1 MIQIIA
7 SLIRYFLGYVDFEA
21 FGTDIE
27 KFITLLA
34 KDGIEIIS
42 QKKKKYMF
50 YGRIY
55 AEDYLKIRKNVKKCG
70 LKIKIIKKHG
80 LKFLAKKNKN
90 KIGFIAGSAFI
101 ICFVLFMNMFV
112 WEINVLGN
120 RNVKTDEILKSASEM
135 GLITGTLAKDHFVQD
150 IEWFIL
156 RKYPELSSVEINIQG
171 SIANIKL
178 NETREKA
185 EMVSDDDIP
194 TNIIASKYGVIR
206 RIDVFDGQKIAET
219 GEAVMKG
226 DLLVSAVYED
236 RHNKLT
242 LKHARANVIAETD
255 YSLTAEFPLEQKIY
269 SKDKIIKK
277 TYKISFLGKDFII
290 GNYKNI
296 YDLPFEETKK
306 DFSFFGIKIPINV
319 IITRYFSVKEDT
331 ITYTFEEGRKKSFE
345 LLELKEKNEMNGME
359 IISKKTE
366 ESIKN
371 GKYIIKADYV
381 VLMNIAEEQQIESD
395 VAWENTD
402 DMS

>member
-1 MIQIIA
+1 M
-7 SLIRYFLGYVDFEA
+7 GYVDFEA

-55 AEDYLKIRKNVKKCG
+55 AKDYLKIRKNVKKCG

-331 ITYTFEEGRKKSFE
+331 ITYTFE
-345 LLELKEKNEMNGME
+345 
-359 IISKKTE
+359 
-366 ESIKN
+366 
-371 GKYIIKADYV
+371 
-381 VLMNIAEEQQIESD
+381 
-395 VAWENTD
+395 
-402 DMS
+402 

>member
-1 MIQIIA
+1 MKTKFSKGLSIFLSIVLVISVLALPNVFNVAANGELPTEVTRKLITEADNDYQSSAALIAPYATKDDNSIHNWFSVQGGRNYSGTIVPTYDPLDTTGENKVLRHRPYGDAIGIIRLGDEYLTPTTTGGIIA
-7 SLIRYFLGYVDFEA
+7 EVG
-21 FGTDIE
+21 
-27 KFITLLA
+27 
-34 KDGIEIIS
+34 
-42 QKKKKYMF
+42 
-50 YGRIY
+50 
-55 AEDYLKIRKNVKKCG
+55 
-70 LKIKIIKKHG
+70 
-80 LKFLAKKNKN
+80 
-90 KIGFIAGSAFI
+90 
-101 ICFVLFMNMFV
+101 
-112 WEINVLGN
+112 
-120 RNVKTDEILKSASEM
+120 
-135 GLITGTLAKDHFVQD
+135 
-150 IEWFIL
+150 
-156 RKYPELSSVEINIQG
+156 
-171 SIANIKL
+171 
-178 NETREKA
+178 
-185 EMVSDDDIP
+185 
-194 TNIIASKYGVIR
+194 
-206 RIDVFDGQKIAET
+206 
-219 GEAVMKG
+219 
-226 DLLVSAVYED
+226 
-236 RHNKLT
+236 
-242 LKHARANVIAETD
+242 
-255 YSLTAEFPLEQKIY
+255 
-269 SKDKIIKK
+269 K

>member
-1 MIQIIA
+1 
-7 SLIRYFLGYVDFEA
+7 
-21 FGTDIE
+21 
-27 KFITLLA
+27 
-34 KDGIEIIS
+34 
-42 QKKKKYMF
+42 
-50 YGRIY
+50 
-55 AEDYLKIRKNVKKCG
+55 
-70 LKIKIIKKHG
+70 
-80 LKFLAKKNKN
+80 
-90 KIGFIAGSAFI
+90 
-101 ICFVLFMNMFV
+101 MNMFV

-135 GLITGTLAKDHFVQD
+135 GLITGTLAKVHFVQD

-277 TYKISFLGKDFII
+277 TYKIIFLGKDFII